1 MLYIYITLY
10 ARYFSSKVCNFPSF
24 TKMSTWTQNF
34 SPRLVGLTA
43 DHDASRGGR
52 LQGSLEVHVPPP

>member
-1 MLYIYITLY
+1 MDSE
-10 ARYFSSKVCNFPSF
+10 FC
-24 TKMSTWTQNF
+24 
-34 SPRLVGLTA
+34 PRLVGLTA